1 MQSIM
6 ISHSQPFTYQNSKR
20 KIKDLSAFKL
30 FGESHLRQAS
40 VPRFTLEI
48 DLIRLIEF
56 LNEPMPLL
64 RVPLRPFRHRNV
76 RPAVSGYRRKQSEKI
91 GARHEKLTSR
101 PFSRLRFQPHV
112 RGCRVYPRNCDHRLR
127 FIFWPHPLARRT
139 NGAPART
146 APASY
151 KRIGHKAPG
160 AMAASPIAQ
169 AAGRLMRSAPAARS

>member
-20 KIKDLSAFKL
+20 KIKNLSAFKL

-76 RPAVSGYRRKQSEKI
+76 RPAVSGYRRKQSEKL
-91 GARHEKLTSR
+91 ELFMKSL
-101 PFSRLRFQPHV
+101 L
-112 RGCRVYPRNCDHRLR
+112 
-127 FIFWPHPLARRT
+127 
-139 NGAPART
+139 PARFHAYDFSPMFVVAGFT
-146 APASY
+146 LAIAIIVYGSFFG
-151 KRIGHKAPG
+151 RI
-160 AMAASPIAQ
+160 
-169 AAGRLMRSAPAARS
+169 L

>member
-1 MQSIM
+1 MQSMM
-6 ISHSQPFTYQNSKR
+6 ICHRQPFTSQNPKR
-20 KIKDLSAFKL
+20 KIENLSALKL

-76 RPAVSGYRRKQSEKI
+76 RPAASGYRRKQSEI

-112 RGCRVYPRNCDHRLR
+112 RDCRV
-127 FIFWPHPLARRT
+127 
-139 NGAPART
+139 
-146 APASY
+146 
-151 KRIGHKAPG
+151 
-160 AMAASPIAQ
+160 
-169 AAGRLMRSAPAARS
+169 